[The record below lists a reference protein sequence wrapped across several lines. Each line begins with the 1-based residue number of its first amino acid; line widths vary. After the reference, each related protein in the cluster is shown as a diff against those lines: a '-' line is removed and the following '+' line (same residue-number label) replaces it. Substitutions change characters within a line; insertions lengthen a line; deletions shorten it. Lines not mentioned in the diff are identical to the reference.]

1 MSDLAS
7 MTGFARSE
15 GVAGV
20 WRYVWEIKAVNGRGL
35 DIRVRVPAGFDQI
48 GERARRL
55 AGQKLVRGN
64 LQIGLALTGEG
75 SAGGLRINME
85 ALRAVLDALAT
96 VELPAG
102 VAPARLDGLLA
113 LRGVVENGDVGAG
126 IVPDEATEAALAAG
140 FETALEALVAMRRT
154 EGRALRAILAEQL
167 DRIEAFAAVADANP
181 ARKTERIRARLAEQ
195 VALLLDTAPAL
206 DPARLHQEAVL
217 LAQRSDIREELDR
230 LAAHVSAARELIA
243 KGGPVGRRLDFLAQE
258 FGREANTLCAKSN
271 DVSLTATGL
280 DLKAVIEQF
289 REQVQNVE

>member
-15 GVAGV
+15 GVAGA

-35 DIRVRVPAGFDQI
+35 DIRMRVPPGYDQT

-55 AGQKLVRGN
+55 AAQKLVRGN

-75 SAGGLRINME
+75 SAGSLRINMD
-85 ALRAVLDALAT
+85 ALRAVLDAVAA

-102 VAPARLDGLLA
+102 VAPARLDGLLT
-113 LRGVVENGDVGAG
+113 LRGVVDNGDPGAG
-126 IVPDEATEAALAAG
+126 LVPDEATEAALAAG
-140 FETALEALVAMRRT
+140 FATALDALVAMRQA
-154 EGRALRAILAEQL
+154 EGRALRDVLAGQL
-167 DRIEAFAAVADANP
+167 DRIEALAATADANP
-181 ARKTERIRARLAEQ
+181 ARKAERVRDRLAEQ
-195 VALLLDTAPAL
+195 VAALLDASPAL

-217 LAQRSDIREELDR
+217 LAARSDVREELDR
-230 LAAHVSAARELIA
+230 LAAHVSAARQLLA
-243 KGGPVGRRLDFLAQE
+243 QGGAVGRRLDFLAQE

>member
-1 MSDLAS
+1 MNHLAS

-15 GVAGV
+15 GVAGA

-35 DIRVRVPAGFDQI
+35 DIRLRVPAGCDQT

-64 LQIGLALTGEG
+64 LQIGLTVTGEG
-75 SAGGLRINME
+75 SAGSVRINME
-85 ALRAVLDALAT
+85 ALRAVLDAVAA

-113 LRGVVENGDVGAG
+113 LRGVIENGDMGVGTA
-126 IVPDEATEAALAAG
+126 PDEATEAALMAG
-140 FETALEALVAMRRT
+140 FETALEALVAMRHA

-167 DRIEAFAAVADANP
+167 DRIEALAVAADANP
-181 ARKTERIRARLAEQ
+181 ARKTERVRARLAEQ
-195 VALLLDTAPAL
+195 VAMLLDASPAL
-206 DPARLHQEAVL
+206 DPARLHQEAAL
-217 LAQRSDIREELDR
+217 LAARSDIREELDR
-230 LAAHVSAARELIA
+230 LAAHVAAARELIA
-243 KGGPVGRRLDFLAQE
+243 KGGAVGRRLDFLAQE